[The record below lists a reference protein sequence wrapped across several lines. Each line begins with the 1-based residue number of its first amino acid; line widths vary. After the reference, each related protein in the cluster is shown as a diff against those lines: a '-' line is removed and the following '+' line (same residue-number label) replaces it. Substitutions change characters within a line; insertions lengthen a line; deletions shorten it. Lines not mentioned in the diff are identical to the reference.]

1 MSKATPW
8 SVKGV
13 DEETRALARDAAQ
26 ASGLTIGAWIDQAI
40 LRHAGLLPVEEDGAP
55 EPVDSPDQVAVL
67 EAQAEALAQT
77 ADAAERRLNASL
89 KPAALDVA
97 QAAQRMVALESS
109 FRAGAP
115 FKPKPALPDEADSNS
130 SETPPE
136 DAIEV
141 DLSSPSPE
149 EAVAVEPTAGPL
161 EDPERPVRDET
172 TPAEARRRVSGKMI
186 VGTGVLAL
194 GIAAGVALMSQADR
208 IGLGPA
214 LQRLERMVEGW
225 VEDVGS
231 SLQREARPLER
242 AETPPPSQSARPVEP
257 TPADDP
263 APPQGLTAPG
273 VAPRVAPVAAAA
285 PEQTETLPEPP
296 PPTPPQALPAAPR
309 TLPPL
314 RATEAAPERP
324 PESAPELK
332 APEKIAAAPEPSS
345 AEQPAA
351 PPALSRTRLNDRSV
365 PREPAAFARWV
376 EDRAKQGERM
386 AQHDLAVL
394 FAQGEGRPQDMEKA
408 AYWFREAA
416 VQGVSNAQY
425 NLGVLYETGRGVQQ
439 DDVRALLWYHSAAEQ
454 GHAKAQHN
462 LGSFYAAGRGIPVS
476 YGEARKWLRR
486 SGDQGFAPALRDLA
500 RIEERGLGAPPDIEK
515 ARALYAQAMV
525 LGDEEAAKRLT
536 ALPPVPAGAMTVA
549 AGNGG
554 DSLVLSPDA
563 ERETIRAVQ
572 RFLAVGAAD
581 VTVDGL
587 MGEKTRE
594 AIRDYERKAGLP
606 VTGQVGSRLLNH
618 MILRSVRSA
627 GMDRSTTVR

>member
-26 ASGLTIGAWIDQAI
+26 ASGLTIGAWIDLAI
-40 LRHAGLLPVEEDGAP
+40 LRHAGLLPVEENRAP
-55 EPVDSPDQVAVL
+55 ELVDSSDQAAAL
-67 EAQAEALAQT
+67 EAQAEALSQT

-115 FKPKPALPDEADSNS
+115 FKPKPAILDEAESES

-136 DAIEV
+136 DGTEP
-141 DLSSPSPE
+141 DFSPPMPE
-149 EAVAVEPTAGPL
+149 ESVTIEATAVPL
-161 EDPERPVRDET
+161 EDAERLVRDET
-172 TPAEARRRVSGKMI
+172 TPAEARRVSGKMI

-231 SLQREARPLER
+231 SLQREARPVER
-242 AETPPPSQSARPVEP
+242 AETPPPSQSALPVEP
-257 TPADDP
+257 PPAIDP
-263 APPQGLTAPG
+263 ATPQA
-273 VAPRVAPVAAAA
+273 VAAAA
-285 PEQTETLPEPP
+285 PEQSETFPEPP
-296 PPTPPQALPAAPR
+296 PPTPAQALPAAPR

-324 PESAPELK
+324 PESAAEPK
-332 APEKIAAAPEPSS
+332 APEKVAALTAAAPEPSA
-345 AEQPAA
+345 AEQPPAP

-416 VQGVSNAQY
+416 VQGVANAQY

-549 AGNGG
+549 AGAGG
-554 DSLVLSPDA
+554 DSLVLSPEA

-572 RFLAVGAAD
+572 RFLAAGAAD
-581 VTVDGL
+581 VAADGL

-606 VTGQVGSRLLNH
+606 ITGQVGPRLLNH

-627 GMDRSTTVR
+627 GVDRGTTVR